1 MLGVCRAP
9 RERAPVSALAVA
21 LRDDGPLL
29 RAGPPAVLRIHARAP
44 REHKRARSVPAA
56 QRRTDLA
63 RVRVPVQAKPAKCPS
78 WHCWLQLAA
87 SLVLPH
93 IWQLS

>member
-1 MLGVCRAP
+1 MECWACGEHHA
-9 RERAPVSALAVA
+9 SARLSVRSLWPSATT
-21 LRDDGPLL
+21 GPSS
-29 RAGPPAVLRIHARAP
+29 GQG
-44 REHKRARSVPAA
+44 EHKRARSVPAA